1 MVPALTCVASPDKMD
16 GATAMSILKYPRT
29 PHIEG
34 SRLQP
39 GDEDLASAPFSAL
52 AGRYLVVE
60 EKVDG
65 GNAGISFSE
74 DGALLLQSRGHYL
87 AGGPRE
93 RHFAL
98 LKQWAHSHALQ
109 LQEILG
115 SRYILYGE
123 WMYAKHTV
131 YYDALPHYFMEF
143 DIYDRHEQVFLSTQ
157 RRHAMLAGSP
167 VVSVSVLSSGPAT
180 TLKALR
186 GLLGPSLCKTPRWRE
201 ALREEALARGLDA
214 DRAIAETDKSD
225 LMEGLYL
232 KIEEEGVVKERYK
245 FVRPDFLTAIL
256 DAGGHWLDRPILP
269 NRVRADAEVPADP
282 ADAAGTEKTSS

>member
-1 MVPALTCVASPDKMD
+1 LTSVASPDKMI
-16 GATAMSILKYPRT
+16 GAAAMSILKYPRT

-52 AGRYLVVE
+52 AGRHLVVE

-74 DGALLLQSRGHYL
+74 EDGALRLQSRGHYL
-87 AGGPRE
+87 TGGPRE

-143 DIYDRHEQVFLSTQ
+143 DIYDRHAQVFLSTE
-157 RRHAMLAGSP
+157 RRHQMLAGSP
-167 VVSVSVLSSGPAT
+167 VVSVSVLSAGPAT

-186 GLLGPSLCKTPRWRE
+186 SLLGPSLCKTPRWRE
-201 ALREEALARGLDA
+201 VLREEALARGLDA

-269 NRVRADAEVPADP
+269 NRVRADALVPVDP
-282 ADAAGTEKTSS
+282 DDVPPRAS